1 MSLVCAR
8 ASYALRTTCSVEER
22 SAVER
27 NAWNSHHSCVYC
39 SMHAA
44 SRPATVLRR
53 EQTVTRNTILSY
65 VPFERATAFAA
76 ALRDTRAFVSTEY
89 TKTFPSRQVQSNTF
103 DSTRHADVSFFF
115 YCVIETLATLLRADL
130 IYYPC
135 DCTKLL
141 ITELRQLRRTTYTF
155 VHASYLS
162 RIRLNGP
169 VLFFFFLFFSNTFP
183 SFRVIKEHVLS
194 PATRLSPFCHE
205 LRKPIYMY
213 NTT

>member
-1 MSLVCAR
+1 MELTSRLRLLQHAR
-8 ASYALRTTCSVEER
+8 SP
-22 SAVER
+22 
-27 NAWNSHHSCVYC
+27 
-39 SMHAA
+39 

-53 EQTVTRNTILSY
+53 EQTVTRNTILS
-65 VPFERATAFAA
+65 VRAIRASHRIYSS
-76 ALRDTRAFVSTEY
+76 LRNTRLRFNRNTPKLFHRDKY
-89 TKTFPSRQVQSNTF
+89 SNTF

-162 RIRLNGP
+162 CAYSSQRTCSY
-169 VLFFFFLFFSNTFP
+169 FFFSFPSITFP
-183 SFRVIKEHVLS
+183 SFRVIKERVLS
-194 PATRLSPFCHE
+194 PATHPHLSPFRHE
-205 LRKPIYMY
+205 LRKLMY
-213 NTT
+213 YVQYLDT